1 MTVSGSQ
8 MARLPL
14 SNVRIVD
21 LGSAWAGP
29 MAGHLLADMGAEVVK
44 VESRARM
51 DGMRLGRPMVGEDL
65 TGGDRGLW
73 PELQPVFHGLNR
85 NKLSVTLNLRTEA
98 GRAILQR
105 LASVSDVVLA
115 NFSPGVLERLGMD
128 YASLRR
134 VKPDIIVASMPAFG
148 DTGPLRD
155 MVAYAPIIQAMS
167 GMMSLVGYAPEEGEP
182 LVGELQAAWS
192 DTVAALCAA
201 LGVAAALRHR
211 NRTGQG
217 QYVEAAHL
225 EGTAALLGVP
235 MLEYQMTGQIPVPPG
250 NDDPDF
256 APHNNYPCAGED
268 AWVAIAV
275 RTEEE
280 WRALAGA
287 IEKDDAD
294 RYGLADDARFA
305 DKSSRWTNR
314 RDLDDFIA
322 AWTRNFSPQQVVE
335 RLQAAGVAA
344 MPVMNIAD
352 QFADPHLNARE
363 TYVEI
368 DHPHVGAEMV
378 YGVPWRFSDTPGA
391 VRAPAPLL
399 GQHNEYVLRELLG
412 MDETRVDELVAQQV
426 VY

>member
-1 MTVSGSQ
+1 MP
-8 MARLPL
+8 RPPL
-14 SNVRIVD
+14 SNVRVVD

-29 MAGHLLADMGAEVVK
+29 MAGHLLADMGAEVIK
-44 VESRARM
+44 IESRERM

-85 NKLSVTLNLRTEA
+85 NKLSVTLNLRTEP

-128 YASLRR
+128 YASLCS

-167 GMMSLVGYAPEEGEP
+167 GMMSLVGYAPGAGEP

-211 NRTGQG
+211 NRTGHG

-235 MLEYQMTGQIPVPPG
+235 MLEYQMTGQIPEPPG
-250 NDDPDF
+250 NDDPEF
-256 APHNNYPCAGED
+256 APHNNFPCAGED

-275 RTEEE
+275 RTDSE
-280 WRALAGA
+280 WFALAGV
-287 IEKDDAD
+287 IENDGAGSS
-294 RYGLADDARFA
+294 RLTADARFA
-305 DKSSRWTNR
+305 DRASRWINR
-314 RDLDDFIA
+314 HELDEVVA
-322 AWTRNFSPQQVVE
+322 KWTRRFSPQQVME

-378 YGVPWRFSDTPGA
+378 YGVPWRFSETAGS

-399 GQHNEYVLRELLG
+399 GQHNDYVLRQLLG
-412 MDETRVDELVAQQV
+412 MDETRIGELVAQQV